1 MNTDIKTLIRQ
12 KEEIVDMIAMKT
24 IDMLRNCKTDS
35 HFKGISR
42 GNRGEIYIE
51 FDNGRFT
58 MNSDGKAYY
67 RFGLQRQWYS
77 ILLPNKVYNVL
88 RELTGDAKPV
98 KETIRFAGKVY
109 EL

>member
-1 MNTDIKTLIRQ
+1 MNIDIKTLIRQ
-12 KEEIVDMIAMKT
+12 KEEIEDLIAMKT
-24 IDMLRNCKTDS
+24 IDMLRNTDS
-35 HFKGISR
+35 HFKGITR
-42 GNRGEIYIE
+42 GNRGEIYVE

-77 ILLPNKVYNVL
+77 LLLPNKVYQVL
-88 RELTGDAKPV
+88 RELSGDAKPV
-98 KETIRFAGKVY
+98 KETFRFAGKVY